1 MNGFEVFGLIALAFS
16 PIAITH
22 GLRTYRKVKKY
33 KKESLKD
40 NNAMSIQT
48 EYKDKDIS
56 LSKALQKTNYPTKE
70 EYEKQIQTIQ
80 QSELNSEKYKN
91 IYSFLQSSLEKRK
104 NGNLEEE
111 LFQIVGRYKF
121 EESIVNKSFSY
132 KKRKR
137 LEQYQKLN
145 NFMNSLS
152 EEEINSNI
160 YLKNANLFRKLSLE
174 DIDMILKMLQEKL
187 VTMEFEDEKTKRVEI
202 VLPFSEERL
211 SQIPQEVSSVKRI
224 PYYRPQD
231 YKISY
236 IEVLDEEH
244 KYVYKEYN
252 QYVRRTENLIS
263 DIYFWE
269 LCNQLSMISEQKI
282 NPYHFQVYNNNV
294 GHEFIASFFVGPQE
308 DLGFNNGKTMDSANG
323 EISLTLNRNKKEGV
337 KN

>member
-1 MNGFEVFGLIALAFS
+1 MNGFEVFGLIVLTFS
-16 PIAITH
+16 PIAIIH
-22 GLRTYRKVKKY
+22 GLRTNRKVKKY
-33 KKESLKD
+33 KKASLKD
-40 NNAMSIQT
+40 SNAMSIQT

-56 LSKALQKTNYPTKE
+56 LAKVLQKTNYPTKE

-91 IYSFLQSSLEKRK
+91 VYSFLQSSLENRK

-111 LFQIVGRYKF
+111 LFQIVGRYRF

-132 KKRKR
+132 KRRKR

-152 EEEINSNI
+152 EEEMNSNI

-187 VTMEFEDEKTKRVEI
+187 GTMEFEEEKTKRVEI

-211 SQIPQEVSSVKRI
+211 SQIPQEVSSVKGI

-252 QYVRRTENLIS
+252 QYVRRTESLIS

-269 LCNQLSMISEQKI
+269 LCNQLSMISEQ
-282 NPYHFQVYNNNV
+282 NLYPYHFQVYNNNA
-294 GHEFIASFFVGPQE
+294 GHEFIASFFVSPQE
-308 DLGFNNGKTMDSANG
+308 DLKFVNSETIDSTNEEIGF
-323 EISLTLNRNKKEGV
+323 TLNRNKKEV
-337 KN
+337 MKK